1 MIELES
7 TPTTRIEEVESRGD
21 LSIFEVNPLADGYGV
36 TLGNALRRVLL
47 NSLEGAAVTSV
58 QVAGVFHEFSTI
70 DNVKEDVTQI
80 VLNIKKL
87 RLRSF
92 ARHPVTLKL
101 MKHGAG
107 PVTAADITESADVEI
122 VNPELLLLT
131 LDSDA
136 GSIEMDLTVE
146 TGVGYR
152 PAEHAEDL
160 PIGIIPVDAI
170 FTPVRRVNFI
180 VSDTRVGSDDQLRP
194 PGPRDRDRWHHD
206 PQGGAVECCRDPG
219 AGVQP
224 LCRDRAAPAA
234 GSEEVP
240 ALVSANL
247 LDAPIEELDLPMRAY
262 NSLKRNNI
270 TKIGQL
276 LALGDDELLRMRN
289 FGKKSLD
296 EMKERLALRG
306 FIVPES
312 RRGERRRVRPAG
324 GGRARRGRRRR
335 ARPGGLMRCRIGW
348 PAAGSAAQATIAC
361 TCWTTW
367 RYRCSAT
374 RRSGPP
380 RPRPRRSAAGSTT

>member
-7 TPTTRIEEVESRGD
+7 TPTTRIEEVETRGN
-21 LSIFEVNPLADGYGV
+21 LSVFEVNPLADGYGV

-58 QVAGVFHEFSTI
+58 QVAGVFHEFSTLE
-70 DNVKEDVTQI
+70 NVKEDVTQI
-80 VLNIKKL
+80 VLNVKKL

-92 ARHPVTLKL
+92 ARHAVTLKL

-107 PVTAADITESADVEI
+107 QVTAADITESADVEI
-122 VNPELLLLT
+122 VNPELVLLT

-170 FTPVRRVNFI
+170 FTPVRRVNFV
-180 VSDTRVGSDDQLRP
+180 VSDTRVGQMTNFDNLNLEIETDGTTTPKAALSAAAEILVGQFSRFAEIGRRP
-194 PGPRDRDRWHHD
+194 APGM
-206 PQGGAVECCRDPG
+206 EE
-219 AGVQP
+219 
-224 LCRDRAAPAA
+224 LLPAI
-234 GSEEVP
+234 G
-240 ALVSANL
+240 ANL
-247 LDAPIEELDLPMRAY
+247 LEAPIEELDLPMRAY

-306 FIVPES
+306 FIAPES
-312 RRGERRRVRPAG
+312 AELSADESD
-324 GGRARRGRRRR
+324 
-335 ARPGGLMRCRIGW
+335 L
-348 PAAGSAAQATIAC
+348 PAAAEMDDAA
-361 TCWTTW
+361 
-367 RYRCSAT
+367 
-374 RRSGPP
+374 
-380 RPRPRRSAAGSTT
+380 AAEMDREA